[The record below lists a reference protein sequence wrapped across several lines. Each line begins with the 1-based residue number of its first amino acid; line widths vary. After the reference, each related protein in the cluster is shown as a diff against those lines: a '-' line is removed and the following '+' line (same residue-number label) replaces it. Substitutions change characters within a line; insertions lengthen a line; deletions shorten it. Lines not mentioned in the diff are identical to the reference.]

1 MISKS
6 EHPETLRKSSPAGVK
21 DGRRLQAVGRMRPRM
36 NRLDGFRSSKA
47 RHVGSVTHPRQRVT
61 KPVIPLLVLALAS
74 ILVGGCVL
82 LLGLLLP
89 QHVRPRSTLGV
100 ARDLGRKAH
109 GRSTFRRSLLLRL
122 DPATATGLMLCAAL
136 AFILASGILIG
147 ILALLAREH
156 SGLLSIDRSA
166 AAWSHD
172 HASGFAT
179 SSLNLITDLG
189 TTWAVVALA
198 LILGTIE
205 FLRTRNL
212 WVAPF
217 LVALLAGEGLLTVS
231 VKDVVRRV
239 RPTLNP
245 VAHTLGPSFPSGHSA
260 TAAAFYAG
268 AALLLGRHL
277 RRTGRALLAAVA
289 AGIAVAVAASRVLLD
304 VHWLSDV
311 IAGLAL
317 GWSWF
322 LVCTI
327 AFGGTLLRYGATA
340 NTLKQATATGA
351 ARPPTRN

>member
-1 MISKS
+1 
-6 EHPETLRKSSPAGVK
+6 
-21 DGRRLQAVGRMRPRM
+21 
-36 NRLDGFRSSKA
+36 
-47 RHVGSVTHPRQRVT
+47 
-61 KPVIPLLVLALAS
+61 
-74 ILVGGCVL
+74 
-82 LLGLLLP
+82 
-89 QHVRPRSTLGV
+89 VRPRSTLGA

-109 GRSTFRRSLLLRL
+109 GHSTFRRSLLVRL
-122 DPATATGLMLCAAL
+122 DPATATGLMLCTAL
-136 AFILASGILIG
+136 AFILASGVLIG
-147 ILALLAREH
+147 VFALLVREH

-179 SSLNLITDLG
+179 SSLNLITDFG
-189 TTWAVVALA
+189 TTWAVVAGV
-198 LILGTIE
+198 LIVGTVE
-205 FLRTRNL
+205 FLRTRHL

-217 LVALLAGEGLLTVS
+217 LVVLLAGEGLLTVS

-277 RRTGRALLAAVA
+277 RRTGRALLAAFA
-289 AGIAVAVAASRVLLD
+289 AAIAVAVAASRVLLD

-322 LVCTI
+322 LVCAI

-340 NTLKQATATGA
+340 KTLKQATATGA
-351 ARPPTRN
+351 ARTPTRN

>member
-1 MISKS
+1 
-6 EHPETLRKSSPAGVK
+6 
-21 DGRRLQAVGRMRPRM
+21 
-36 NRLDGFRSSKA
+36 
-47 RHVGSVTHPRQRVT
+47 
-61 KPVIPLLVLALAS
+61 
-74 ILVGGCVL
+74 
-82 LLGLLLP
+82 
-89 QHVRPRSTLGV
+89 
-100 ARDLGRKAH
+100 
-109 GRSTFRRSLLLRL
+109 
-122 DPATATGLMLCAAL
+122 MLCAAL

-147 ILALLAREH
+147 VLALLVREH
-156 SGLLSIDRSA
+156 SGFLGVDRSA
-166 AAWSHD
+166 AVWSHD

-179 SSLNLITDLG
+179 SGLTPITDLG
-189 TTWAVVALA
+189 TTWVVVALA
-198 LILGTIE
+198 LFLGTIE
-205 FLRTRNL
+205 FLRTKNL

-217 LVALLAGEGLLTVS
+217 LVILLAGEGLLTVS

-277 RRTGRALLAAVA
+277 RRTGRALLAALA
-289 AGIAVAVAASRVLLD
+289 AAIAVAVAASRVLLD

-322 LVCTI
+322 LVCAI

-340 NTLKQATATGA
+340 KTLKQVTATGA
-351 ARPPTRN
+351 ARTPTRS